1 MLPKITD
8 PKTIESYDLCID
20 VHSSNEKLPSSSIFQ
35 NNLDMTVAVAKN
47 MEVYIKNLK
56 LKNNVYVYG
65 VGDIMPRAID
75 SIRRVDRNWD
85 FNMITPDFI
94 DLHNNTLKKRSSNNR
109 ITITFLRKNF
119 D

>member
-1 MLPKITD
+1 MK
-8 PKTIESYDLCID
+8 SYDLGID

-65 VGDIMPRAID
+65 VGDIMPRAGID

-85 FNMITPDFI
+85 FNMITRDFI
-94 DLHNNTLKKRSSNNR
+94 DLHNNTVKKRSSNNR
-109 ITITFLRKNF
+109 ITITFLRKNYN
-119 D
+119 

>member
-1 MLPKITD
+1 
-8 PKTIESYDLCID
+8 
-20 VHSSNEKLPSSSIFQ
+20 
-35 NNLDMTVAVAKN
+35 MTVAVAKN

-94 DLHNNTLKKRSSNNR
+94 DLHNNTLEKRSSNNR

>member
-1 MLPKITD
+1 
-8 PKTIESYDLCID
+8 
-20 VHSSNEKLPSSSIFQ
+20 
-35 NNLDMTVAVAKN
+35 
-47 MEVYIKNLK
+47 
-56 LKNNVYVYG
+56 
-65 VGDIMPRAID
+65 MPRAID

>member
-1 MLPKITD
+1 
-8 PKTIESYDLCID
+8 
-20 VHSSNEKLPSSSIFQ
+20 
-35 NNLDMTVAVAKN
+35 MTVAVAKN
-47 MEVYIKNLK
+47 MEVYIKSLK
-56 LKNNVYVYG
+56 LKNNVYVYS

-94 DLHNNTLKKRSSNNR
+94 NLHNNTLKKRSSNNR